1 MQQYEQ
7 MLEDM
12 LDQGDSQPA
21 GASQVSRKIDLDH
34 EKIASV
40 LNGDRNFSVACEL
53 GVRYPTLR
61 AMLNRGDLNL
71 RIAVSSYKYILCIF
85 VAYV

>member
-1 MQQYEQ
+1 MCSCAFFAITADVDLQYEQ

-12 LDQGDSQPA
+12 VDEGAGSQKVALDQD
-21 GASQVSRKIDLDH
+21 
-34 EKIASV
+34 KIASV

-61 AMLNRGDLNL
+61 AMLNRGT
-71 RIAVSSYKYILCIF
+71 
-85 VAYV
+85 